1 MKHILPIL
9 LVAASAAAAQ
19 TPAKPAAPA
28 ATAPKAATTAAS
40 ASTAKTA
47 APAAKVTSP
56 TVAVVIK
63 APASIPQYKGLQK
76 SIFTVALRYQEIKV
90 GTGAAAEPNKLYKV
104 LYTGWRAADGV
115 KFDSSDDHRQPL
127 RDKDNKPVLGDDGK
141 PKLGEPQPLP
151 FLQGT
156 GGAIPGFDQGFVG
169 MKVGGKRRLFI
180 PWQMAYGSRTIPDHG
195 PDHPGIP
202 SKSDLIFDVELVD
215 VADAPPS
222 PAMHPPMG
230 GMHGGPPQ
238 MRPGTPGVPPQ
249 GQPGAAAPP
258 AAGSSPKPEAPATS
272 TPPASTPPA
281 PQTPST
287 APSK

>member
-1 MKHILPIL
+1 
-9 LVAASAAAAQ
+9 
-19 TPAKPAAPA
+19 
-28 ATAPKAATTAAS
+28 
-40 ASTAKTA
+40 
-47 APAAKVTSP
+47 
-56 TVAVVIK
+56 
-63 APASIPQYKGLQK
+63 
-76 SIFTVALRYQEIKV
+76 
-90 GTGAAAEPNKLYKV
+90 
-104 LYTGWRAADGV
+104 V

-141 PKLGEPQPLP
+141 PKLGDPQPLP

-222 PAMHPPMG
+222 PAMHPSMG
-230 GMHGGPPQ
+230 GMHGGPPP
-238 MRPGTPGVPPQ
+238 MRPGTPGAPPQ
-249 GQPGAAAPP
+249 GQPGTAAPP
-258 AAGSSPKPEAPATS
+258 SAGSSPKPEAPATS

-281 PQTPST
+281 PQAPST